1 MDILTTKLAGA
12 NTHNSTLQKELD
24 KYKVKCKI
32 LERKL
37 RSENC
42 SLEKADDASLLMS
55 SLSQSALFAN
65 IRTRKI
71 AHVFEEKLMKA
82 MELNSQASY
91 RHKQEKTLLESKIDK
106 LQETVR
112 VLALQNQ
119 DGTVSYCS

>member
-24 KYKVKCKI
+24 K
-32 LERKL
+32 
-37 RSENC
+37 
-42 SLEKADDASLLMS
+42 
-55 SLSQSALFAN
+55 
-65 IRTRKI
+65 
-71 AHVFEEKLMKA
+71 
-82 MELNSQASY
+82 SY